1 VSYSAARWPSG
12 TSKLMECEVHDDLCM
27 EKYRKNAAMIQ
38 IFFEELNF
46 ETLSETPSYS
56 VSLRNYFPNL

>member
-1 VSYSAARWPSG
+1 
-12 TSKLMECEVHDDLCM
+12 MECEVHDDLCM

-46 ETLSETPSYS
+46 ETLSEAPAYS
-56 VSLRNYFPNL
+56 VSSYAVGPFYKQPI

>member
-1 VSYSAARWPSG
+1 
-12 TSKLMECEVHDDLCM
+12 M

-46 ETLSETPSYS
+46 ETLTESPAYT
-56 VSLRNYFPNL
+56 VSSLYLIYLFFL